1 MADERRVSPL
11 RSKSRENTTPAKS
24 VRFSDITPSRKKMS
38 PLRKNSPSPP
48 RNIKSN
54 HNNTYHSPGKVNVID
69 MSHKYRD
76 FSPQSKSPLSVTR
89 NLY

>member
-1 MADERRVSPL
+1 
-11 RSKSRENTTPAKS
+11 
-24 VRFSDITPSRKKMS
+24 
-38 PLRKNSPSPP
+38 
-48 RNIKSN
+48 
-54 HNNTYHSPGKVNVID
+54 VID